1 MTFEDLTKNKNC
13 GYLKSGRRQHC
24 CSYNKNDYK
33 TKIQNIFS
41 DSTKFEKYEMTRI
54 SNLVFQSTVRRN
66 SLISLYLYIKKCI
79 SLKTNMIAFTQRD
92 QNQEYFIAVLRY
104 IDL

>member
-1 MTFEDLTKNKNC
+1 MAFEDLTKNKNF

-41 DSTKFEKYEMTRI
+41 DSTKFEKYEI
-54 SNLVFQSTVRRN
+54 DENKQLSFSIN
-66 SLISLYLYIKKCI
+66 SEKKLSDI
-79 SLKTNMIAFTQRD
+79 IIPLH
-92 QNQEYFIAVLRY
+92 
-104 IDL
+104 